1 MLKDTYKRPLYTVL
15 LFVSLPVFML
25 ITNPESLPLPL
36 LVIPFLLLF
45 AALYLTVKLLLDRY
59 FSNLYGRPLKGV
71 AFTLAGLPVLL
82 IILQSIGQLSIRDLL
97 ITLGLVLGLIF
108 YFRKTDFL

>member
-1 MLKDTYKRPLYTVL
+1 MIRNGLKRPLTVAFL
-15 LFVSLPVFML
+15 YISVPAFML
-25 ITNPESLPLPL
+25 VTNPESLPLPL

-45 AALYLTVKLLLDRY
+45 AALYLTARQFLGR
-59 FSNLYGRPLKGV
+59 FSANLGERPQKIV

-97 ITLGLVLGLIF
+97 ITLGLVAGLIF